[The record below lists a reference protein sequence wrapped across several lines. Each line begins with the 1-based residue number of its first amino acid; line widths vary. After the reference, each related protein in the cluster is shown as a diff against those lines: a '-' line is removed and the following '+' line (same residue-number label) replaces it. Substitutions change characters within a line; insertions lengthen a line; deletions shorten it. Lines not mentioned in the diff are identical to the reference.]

1 MALADDQM
9 AFILH
14 LQEHDVGNS
23 MKRRVF
29 KILAWV
35 IGLPLIGVA
44 GLAGYVAVFGFQDL
58 INAGPDRSSLGDE
71 EAAIHVEILTRGLNH
86 PWSLAFMPDGR
97 MLVSERVGQLR
108 IMDPDGHLSAPVMG
122 VPEVGAKGQGGL
134 MDVILDPGFETNHI
148 IYFSFAEADTEDE
161 AKVSTAVARAR
172 FVENVGTA
180 ALENLEII
188 FRQTPKVEGWGHFG
202 SRLVIDD
209 EGYLFITLGE
219 RFNYKERAQDMDTT
233 LGKIIRINRDGSIP
247 DDNPFVGQANA
258 LPEIWTYGHR
268 NVQGAALHPETRQL
282 WTHEHGAR
290 GGDELNVIQKG
301 HNYGWPVITLG
312 RDYSFA
318 KIGEGTHKEG
328 MDQPL
333 YFWDPSIAPS
343 GMTFITKD
351 LFPDWKG
358 DILIGSLAHKRLVR
372 LKMDGEKVVEE
383 IHLLGSRETRIRD
396 VREGPDGALYVLT
409 DEEDGAV
416 LKLTPRG

>member
-1 MALADDQM
+1 
-9 AFILH
+9 
-14 LQEHDVGNS
+14 
-23 MKRRVF
+23 MKRRMF
-29 KILAWV
+29 RILTWV
-35 IGLPLIGVA
+35 IGVP
-44 GLAGYVAVFGFQDL
+44 LAGIASLAAYVAVFGFQDL
-58 INAGPDRSSLGDE
+58 INAGPDRPSLSDE
-71 EAAIHVEILTRGLNH
+71 EAGITVTTLAEGLNH
-86 PWSLAFMPDGR
+86 PWSLAFLPDGR
-97 MLVSERVGQLR
+97 MLVTERVGQLR
-108 IMDPDGHLSAPVMG
+108 IMERDGHLSGPIEG

-134 MDVILDPGFETNHI
+134 MDIILDPDFETNHI
-148 IYFSFAEADTEDE
+148 IYFSFAEADEVDED
-161 AKVSTAVARAR
+161 KVSTAVARAK
-172 FVENVGTA
+172 FIEDAGTA
-180 ALENLEII
+180 RIENLDII

-219 RFNYKERAQDMDTT
+219 RFNYRERAQDLDTT
-233 LGKIIRINRDGSIP
+233 LGKIVRINRDGSIP
-247 DDNPFVGQANA
+247 ADNPFVGQANIR
-258 LPEIWTYGHR
+258 PEIWTFGHR

-282 WTHEHGAR
+282 WAHEHGAR

-333 YFWDPSIAPS
+333 YYWDPSIAPS

-351 LFPDWKG
+351 LFPGWKG

-372 LKMDGEKVVEE
+372 LRMKGEKVVEE
-383 IHLLGSRETRIRD
+383 IHLLGLRKTRVRD
-396 VREGPDGALYVLT
+396 VREGPDGTIYVLT

-416 LKLTPRG
+416 LKLTPRR

>member
-1 MALADDQM
+1 
-9 AFILH
+9 
-14 LQEHDVGNS
+14 
-23 MKRRVF
+23 MKRRMF
-29 KILAWV
+29 RILTWV
-35 IGLPLIGVA
+35 IGVP
-44 GLAGYVAVFGFQDL
+44 LAGIASLAAYVAVFGFQDL
-58 INAGPDRSSLGDE
+58 INAGPDRPSLSDE
-71 EAAIHVEILTRGLNH
+71 EAGITVTTLAEGLNH
-86 PWSLAFMPDGR
+86 PWSLAFLPDGR
-97 MLVSERVGQLR
+97 MLVTERVGQLR
-108 IMDPDGHLSAPVMG
+108 IMERDGHLSGPIEG

-134 MDVILDPGFETNHI
+134 MDIILDPDFETNHI
-148 IYFSFAEADTEDE
+148 IYFSFAEADEVDED
-161 AKVSTAVARAR
+161 KVSTAVARAK
-172 FVENVGTA
+172 FIEDAGTA
-180 ALENLEII
+180 RIENLDII

-219 RFNYKERAQDMDTT
+219 RFNYRERAQDLDTT
-233 LGKIIRINRDGSIP
+233 LGKIVRINRDGSIP
-247 DDNPFVGQANA
+247 ADNPFVGQANI
-258 LPEIWTYGHR
+258 LPEIWTFGHR

-282 WTHEHGAR
+282 WAHEHGAR

-333 YFWDPSIAPS
+333 YYWDPSIAPS

-351 LFPDWKG
+351 LFPGWKG

-372 LKMDGEKVVEE
+372 LRMKGEKVVEE
-383 IHLLGSRETRIRD
+383 IHLLGLRKTRVRD
-396 VREGPDGALYVLT
+396 VREGPDGTIYVLT

-416 LKLTPRG
+416 LKLTPRR

>member
-1 MALADDQM
+1 M
-9 AFILH
+9 FRILT
-14 LQEHDVGNS
+14 
-23 MKRRVF
+23 
-29 KILAWV
+29 WV
-35 IGLPLIGVA
+35 IGVP
-44 GLAGYVAVFGFQDL
+44 LAGIASLAAYVAVFGFQDL
-58 INAGPDRSSLGDE
+58 INAGPDRPSLSDE
-71 EAAIHVEILTRGLNH
+71 EAGITVTTLAEGLNH
-86 PWSLAFMPDGR
+86 PWSLAFLPDGR
-97 MLVSERVGQLR
+97 MLVTERVGQLR
-108 IMDPDGHLSAPVMG
+108 IMERDGHLSGPIEG

-134 MDVILDPGFETNHI
+134 MDIILDPDFETNHI
-148 IYFSFAEADTEDE
+148 IYFSFAEADEVDED
-161 AKVSTAVARAR
+161 KVSTAVARAK
-172 FVENVGTA
+172 FIEDAGTA
-180 ALENLEII
+180 RIENLDII

-219 RFNYKERAQDMDTT
+219 RFNYRERAQDLDTT
-233 LGKIIRINRDGSIP
+233 LGKIVRINRDGSIP
-247 DDNPFVGQANA
+247 ADNPFVGQANI
-258 LPEIWTYGHR
+258 LPEIWTFGHR

-282 WTHEHGAR
+282 WAHEHGAR

-333 YFWDPSIAPS
+333 YYWDPSIAPS

-351 LFPDWKG
+351 LFPGWKG

-372 LKMDGEKVVEE
+372 LRMKGEKVVEE
-383 IHLLGSRETRIRD
+383 IHLLGLRKTRVRD
-396 VREGPDGALYVLT
+396 VREGPDGTIYVLT

-416 LKLTPRG
+416 LKLTPRR